1 MTMLGE
7 PQSKA
12 LASGIE
18 GDRPFR
24 LLVEAVADYAIY
36 MLDPAGIVVSWN
48 AGAQR
53 FKGYTA
59 DEIVGRHFSRFYTL
73 EDQADGLP
81 ARVLQTAE
89 REGKFEGEGWRV
101 RKDGARFWAHVVID
115 PIRDGRGLL
124 LGFAKITRD
133 LSERKAAEQT
143 LRDSREEFELLVQS
157 VTDYAIYMLDL
168 DGKVVNWNAGARRI
182 KGYAPEEII
191 GQHFSRFY
199 TAEDRAAGEPQRAL
213 DTARLEGRFEKEG
226 LRVRKDGTRFWANV
240 VIDPIRGP
248 DGGLRGFAK
257 ITRDVTERKDNEHKL
272 AQASEALFQ
281 AQKMEAIGQLTGGIA
296 HDFNNLLSAIIGS
309 LELVQRRG
317 AGHPRAPLLL
327 ANALQA
333 AERGAILTRRMLA
346 FARRQDLRA
355 EPTDIG
361 VLLAG
366 MAELLHSSLGAGISL
381 SIRHTSGIK
390 PVMVDRNQLEM
401 AVLNLAVNARDAM
414 PEGGSLI
421 LDLGERTLAA
431 ESELGLPAGRY
442 VVLSVIDH
450 GTGMDADTLKRAIE
464 PFYTTKGA
472 GKGTGLGLSMA
483 HGLAEQLHGRLHLD
497 STPGRGT
504 TASLWIPVTSEP
516 LGPAGAAAANEP
528 APAEPAALDILAV
541 DDDALVLINT
551 AAMLE
556 DAGHRVQ
563 VAYSAR
569 EALEQMGRQ
578 AFDLL
583 VTDQGMP
590 GMTGAE
596 LIARA
601 REDHPAMAIVL
612 ATGYAELPP
621 NTALDVPR
629 VAKPFMQED
638 LMRGVRAALEQRKSR
653 GLTP

>member
-1 MTMLGE
+1 MTMTVRAE
-7 PQSKA
+7 PQGTT

-36 MLDPAGIVVSWN
+36 MLDPAGVVVSWN

-59 DEIVGRHFSRFYTL
+59 AEIVGRHFSRFYTP

-81 ARVLQTAE
+81 ARVLETAE

-101 RKDGARFWAHVVID
+101 RKDGARFWAHVVVD
-115 PIRDGRGLL
+115 PIRDAVTGRL

-143 LRDSREEFELLVQS
+143 LADSREEFELLVQS
-157 VTDYAIYMLDL
+157 VTDYAIYRLEL
-168 DGKVVNWNAGARRI
+168 DGTVASWNAGARRI

-199 TAEDRAAGEPQRAL
+199 TDEDRAAGEPQRAL
-213 DTARLEGRFEKEG
+213 DTARHEGRFEKEG
-226 LRVRKDGTRFWANV
+226 WRVRKDGTRFLANV

-248 DGGLRGFAK
+248 DGRLRGFAK
-257 ITRDVTERKDNEHKL
+257 ITRDVSERKDNEHKL
-272 AQASEALFQ
+272 AQAREALFQ
-281 AQKMEAIGQLTGGIA
+281 AQKMEAIGQLTGGVA

-317 AGHPRAPLLL
+317 ADHPRSPLLL

-346 FARRQDLRA
+346 FARRQDLQA

-366 MAELLHSSLGAGISL
+366 MTELLDSSLGAGISL
-381 SIRHTSGIK
+381 SIRQAPGIK

-421 LDLGERTLAA
+421 LNLDDRTLAA
-431 ESELGLPAGRY
+431 ENELGLPAGRY

-450 GTGMDADTLKRAIE
+450 GTGMDAETLKRAIE

-504 TASLWIPVTSEP
+504 TASLWIPVTQQ
-516 LGPAGAAAANEP
+516 AV
-528 APAEPAALDILAV
+528 APASATAASDSAPAALAALDILAV
-541 DDDALVLINT
+541 DDDALVLTNT
-551 AAMLE
+551 VAMLE
-556 DAGHRVQ
+556 DAGHRVKI
-563 VAYSAR
+563 AYSAR
-569 EALEQMGRQ
+569 
-578 AFDLL
+578 
-583 VTDQGMP
+583 
-590 GMTGAE
+590 
-596 LIARA
+596 
-601 REDHPAMAIVL
+601 
-612 ATGYAELPP
+612 
-621 NTALDVPR
+621 
-629 VAKPFMQED
+629 
-638 LMRGVRAALEQRKSR
+638 
-653 GLTP
+653 